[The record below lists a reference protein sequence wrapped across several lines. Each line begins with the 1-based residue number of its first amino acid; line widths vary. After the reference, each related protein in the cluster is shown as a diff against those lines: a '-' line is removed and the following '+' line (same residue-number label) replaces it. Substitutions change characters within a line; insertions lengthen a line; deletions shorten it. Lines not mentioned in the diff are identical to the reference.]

1 MRLLALTIGL
11 FAAAMPCAIPQT
23 TPRRMIDQCA
33 QDGLFFY
40 SIDDDTSKPIS
51 VDRDGVAIRIERTD
65 PKGVDA
71 VVTFSRNGHSLKQAE
86 KDFEASMSWL
96 TVSSS
101 GPFATTWKINA
112 SSADTQLF
120 ELTSKGDIVEDSQL
134 LKRAERI
141 FESDAKR
148 HCRMPGKNTTAIKW
162 IDATH
167 LLVSINAWASGFCY
181 SNFTEGF
188 ILDIPAH
195 TIQRKLTNQQLIDL
209 PAVCTWN
216 IVPVGKHQ

>member
-1 MRLLALTIGL
+1 MRSLALIIGL
-11 FAAAMPCAIPQT
+11 FAATTPCAIPQT
-23 TPRRMIDQCA
+23 PPHRMIDQCA

-51 VDRDGVAIRIERTD
+51 VERDGVAIRIERPD
-65 PKGVDA
+65 PKGVNA
-71 VVTFSRNGHSLKQAE
+71 VVTFSREGHFLKQTE
-86 KDFEASMSWL
+86 KDFDTSLGWL
-96 TVSSS
+96 AVSSS
-101 GPFATTWKINA
+101 GPFATTWKVNA

-120 ELTSKGDIVEDSQL
+120 ELTPEGDIVEDTQL
-134 LKRAERI
+134 VQRAERI
-141 FESDAKR
+141 FKSAAKQ
-148 HCRMPGKNTTAIKW
+148 HCRMPGTNTTAIRW
-162 IDATH
+162 IDKDH

-195 TIQRKLTNQQLIDL
+195 TIQQQLTNRQLIDL

-216 IVPVGKHQ
+216 LVPDGKRK